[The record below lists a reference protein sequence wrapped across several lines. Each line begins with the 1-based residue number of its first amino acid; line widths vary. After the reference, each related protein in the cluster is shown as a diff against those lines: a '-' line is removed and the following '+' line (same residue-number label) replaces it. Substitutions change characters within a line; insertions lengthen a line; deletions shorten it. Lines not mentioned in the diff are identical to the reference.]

1 MKSLASL
8 NKKTSIFILDDDR
21 FYLEFLKNSINKNI
35 PNTLISIFSDRFSL
49 YKYLEQKPDYIL
61 LDYQLGIE
69 NQNKITAHQV
79 LNTIEEINPN
89 QKIIFMSGTT
99 NPELLDE
106 YNQYR
111 NINYLLKN
119 SEIVYDLKK
128 MLSIQ
133 KVLKNEG

>member
-1 MKSLASL
+1 MKSLNL
-8 NKKTSIFILDDDR
+8 TNKKTSIFILDDDQ
-21 FYLEFLKNSINKNI
+21 FYLEFLKNSILKNI
-35 PNTLISIFSDRFSL
+35 PNSIISTFSNQNLL
-49 YKYLEQKPDYIL
+49 YKYLDQKPDYIL

-69 NQNKITAHQV
+69 NQNKITAHHV
-79 LNTIEEINPN
+79 LNIIEEINPK

-111 NINYLLKN
+111 NISYLLKN

-128 MLSIQ
+128 MLSIG
-133 KVLKNEG
+133 KNFKNQV